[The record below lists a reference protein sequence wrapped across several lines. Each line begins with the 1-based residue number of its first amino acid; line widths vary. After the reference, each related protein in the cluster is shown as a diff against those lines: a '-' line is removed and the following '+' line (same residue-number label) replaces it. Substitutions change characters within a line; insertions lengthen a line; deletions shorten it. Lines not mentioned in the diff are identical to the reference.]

1 MVGSLGCKSPN
12 DSNRACGY
20 VALTLHTGNGG
31 MIELFSG
38 VIIARN
44 PFLLGSPALYAFTLN
59 PKP

>member
-20 VALTLHTGNGG
+20 FALTLHTGNGG
-31 MIELFSG
+31 MIELFRG

-44 PFLLGSPALYAFTLN
+44 RFLLGSP
-59 PKP
+59 